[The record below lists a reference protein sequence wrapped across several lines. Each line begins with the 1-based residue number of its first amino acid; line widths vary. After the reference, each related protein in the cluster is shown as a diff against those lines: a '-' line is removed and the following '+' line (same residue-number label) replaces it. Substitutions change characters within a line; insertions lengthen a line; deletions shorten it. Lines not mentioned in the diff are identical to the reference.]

1 MCVHLCSSSWCIVRC
16 AVGKTPARVKRVR
29 YRESAFFLRQ
39 RVFRGLGW
47 SRFFPEH
54 NAAPPFARARER
66 ASAVNHYLF
75 LCFTLSSGGERN
87 EREGATVQRKGGKK
101 GERERESPREE
112 EEDASVSAARS
123 SNYYGFSGSNSP
135 DGNTTQFTHADCARE
150 DVNSCQ
156 SDGPF
161 HLLFFAG
168 APNRHRGRRWTIIRF
183 STFSSPVLRPSFP
196 RSFRALVSSL
206 PTFPLNPLR
215 LPMFR
220 GFQPWFCIYPR
231 YIYPRSKQK
240 SNLSIDC
247 GLPFI

>member
-1 MCVHLCSSSWCIVRC
+1 MKPLLSGAQR
-16 AVGKTPARVKRVR
+16 R
-29 YRESAFFLRQ
+29 SAIR
-39 RVFRGLGW
+39 
-47 SRFFPEH
+47 
-54 NAAPPFARARER
+54 ARARER

-220 GFQPWFCIYPR
+220 GFQP
-231 YIYPRSKQK
+231 
-240 SNLSIDC
+240 
-247 GLPFI
+247 